1 MSVAKTRKDREKAER
16 EELIIT
22 HAGRLLVRDGY
33 QNLNLDVLAEAVEYS
48 KGTLYLH
55 FKTKEDL
62 VLAVATRALRER
74 ADLFERA
81 SRFSGRS
88 RERIRAIGF
97 ACCQFA
103 LLHRDYFSIE
113 MTLKSIS
120 FWENASEEQ
129 RRQHGVQSGRVF
141 HAIHAIVQ
149 EAVLAGDLPRGIK
162 PQDVVLSLISVT
174 IGSHIAATQ
183 PELQM
188 LCAVENPIVAV
199 RCNQDLIIDGLGWKP
214 LLKDWDYAAT
224 DRRIKLEIF
233 PEASWLEPA

>member
-22 HAGRLLVRDGY
+22 HAGRLLMRDGY
-33 QNLNLDVLAEAVEYS
+33 QNLNLDALAEAVEYS

-81 SRFSGRS
+81 TRFSGRS

-113 MTLKSIS
+113 MTLKSVS

-141 HAIHAIVQ
+141 HAINSIVQ
-149 EAVLAGDLPRGIK
+149 DAILSGDLPKGVK

-188 LCAVENPIVAV
+188 LCAVESPIVAV
-199 RCNQDLIIDGLGWKP
+199 RRNQDLIIDGWGWKP

-224 DRRIKLEIF
+224 DRRIKAEIF
-233 PEASWLEPA
+233 PEASWLKPT

>member
-33 QNLNLDVLAEAVEYS
+33 QNLNLDALAEAVEYS

-81 SRFSGRS
+81 TRFTGKS

-113 MTLKSIS
+113 MTLKSVS
-120 FWENASEEQ
+120 FWEKASEEQ

-141 HAIHAIVQ
+141 HAINSIVQ
-149 EAVLAGDLPRGIK
+149 EAVLSGDLPKGVK
-162 PQDVVLSLISVT
+162 PQDVVLSLISIT

-199 RCNQDLIIDGLGWKP
+199 RRNQDVIIDGWGWKP

-224 DRRIKLEIF
+224 DRRIKAEIF
-233 PEASWLEPA
+233 PEASWLKSS